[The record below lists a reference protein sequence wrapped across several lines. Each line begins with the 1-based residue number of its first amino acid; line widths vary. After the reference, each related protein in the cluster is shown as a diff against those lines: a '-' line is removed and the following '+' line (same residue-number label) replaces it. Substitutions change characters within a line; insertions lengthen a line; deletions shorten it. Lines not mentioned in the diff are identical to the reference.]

1 MNFIHETVDLGYS
14 DLEADTL
21 PSGRTYFGPTGNKY
35 PSITT
40 VLGILSKEGIEAWKK
55 RVGEEEAAKILHRA
69 SERGT
74 AVHDCIEKYLKND
87 PDHKNY
93 MPNIMQSLHNLKPIL
108 DNRIGK
114 VFAQEAA
121 LYSDHLGVAGRVDC
135 VAEFDGKI
143 SIIDW
148 KTSRKPKRRDW
159 VTNYFIQESFYAIA
173 WEERTGMP
181 IQQLVTVMDVD
192 DNEPAVYIEDRD
204 VWAPELIK
212 TIQLYKESKQML

>member
-1 MNFIHETVDLGYS
+1 MNFIHETVDLGYN
-14 DLEADTL
+14 DLDAETL
-21 PSGRTYFGPTGNKY
+21 PSGRTYSGPTGNKY

-40 VLGILSKEGIEAWKK
+40 VLGVLSKDGIEAWKQ

-74 AVHDCIEKYLKND
+74 AVHDCVEKYLKND
-87 PDHKNY
+87 PDHTNY
-93 MPNIMQSLHNLKPIL
+93 MPNIRQSLENLKPIL

-114 VFAQEAA
+114 IYAQEAA

-135 VAEFDGKI
+135 IAEFDGKL
-143 SIIDW
+143 SVIDW
-148 KTSRKPKRRDW
+148 KTARKPKRRDW
-159 VTNYFIQESFYAIA
+159 ITNYFIQESFYAIA

-204 VWAPELIK
+204 EWAPELIK
-212 TIQLYKESKQML
+212 TIQLYKESISS